1 MRRILPCIILLLV
14 CALSTSAQ
22 DDPEYKL
29 EVGAGVGMVNYLGD
43 FNASLTGELQ
53 PSGSLIAKYRPN
65 PRMAWAATI
74 SYGQLKS
81 GNQDLVSV
89 AAADNRPREAA
100 GEGRLLVVQQ
110 LADRRGAEI

>member
-43 FNASLTGELQ
+43 FNASLTGEL
-53 PSGSLIAKYRPN
+53 
-65 PRMAWAATI
+65 
-74 SYGQLKS
+74 
-81 GNQDLVSV
+81 
-89 AAADNRPREAA
+89 
-100 GEGRLLVVQQ
+100 
-110 LADRRGAEI
+110 